1 MIGLNGRIKNN
12 IKFSFLVIIKDRVY
26 NDSVYIWCFV
36 RKILKKIMEFFLLRY
51 CEKFFEYQIIMVD
64 NLYVLEF
71 RNNRN

>member
-51 CEKFFEYQIIMVD
+51 C
-64 NLYVLEF
+64 
-71 RNNRN
+71 